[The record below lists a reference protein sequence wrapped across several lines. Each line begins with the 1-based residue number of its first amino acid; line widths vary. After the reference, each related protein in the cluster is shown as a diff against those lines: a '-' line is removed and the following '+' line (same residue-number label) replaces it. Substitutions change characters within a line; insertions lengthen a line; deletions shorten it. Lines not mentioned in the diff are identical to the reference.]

1 MSQSQGQNTLLECV
15 MTIAR
20 DAGALIMEI
29 YQSDFE
35 VRGKEDASPVTQADE
50 QAEQLILPRLQALQ
64 PQTPIVSE
72 EAAAKGDIPK
82 TNQRFWLV
90 DPLDGTKEFIQRN
103 GEFTVN
109 IALIE
114 DGHPILGVV
123 YAPALDRMYA
133 GEQGTGA
140 WLEVNGQRQSITC
153 REIPTDGLDVVASR
167 SHGDAQALDQFLTG
181 RLVRSLKSAGSSL
194 KICLIAAGEADIYPR
209 LGRTMEWDIAAGH
222 AVLAAAG
229 GQIRTLDGG
238 VLRYGKPDL
247 SNPHF
252 YACSQQY
259 A

>member
-1 MSQSQGQNTLLECV
+1 MSHPQNQNTLLESV

-20 DAGALIMEI
+20 EAGALIMEI
-29 YQSDFE
+29 YQSDFGM
-35 VRGKEDASPVTQADE
+35 RSKEDASPVTQADE
-50 QAEQLILPRLQALQ
+50 QAEQLILTCLRALE

-72 EAAAKGDIPK
+72 EAAANGHIPK
-82 TNQRFWLV
+82 TNKRFWLV

-133 GEQGTGA
+133 GAQGSGA
-140 WLEVNGQRQSITC
+140 WMEFNGQRQPVTC
-153 REIPTDGLDVVASR
+153 RDIPTDGLDVVASR
-167 SHGDAQALDQFLTG
+167 SHGDNQALDQFLQG
-181 RLVRSLKSAGSSL
+181 RLVRSIKSAGSSL
-194 KICLIAAGEADIYPR
+194 KICLVAAGEADIYPR

-229 GQIRTLDGG
+229 GQIRTLDGD
-238 VLRYGKPDL
+238 VLRYGKSDL